1 MHKNINIPKN
11 LFIAFFIVAFTLFV
25 SCDGVTDTSQE
36 PSQTD
41 QNATSDSPVIQ
52 GWEKAPVSEEL
63 TKWLKHNGSAMVLFV
78 SKDGRAR
85 VSNLKGEEVKSCGK
99 LVGARIEG
107 ECKGLE
113 SATINS
119 LSQEFTIITSKSPD
133 CITRCF
139 MGMLFQVDAETGE
152 YPCRSQ

>member
-41 QNATSDSPVIQ
+41 QNATSDSPIIQ
-52 GWEKAPVSEEL
+52 GWEKAPISTEL
-63 TKWLKHNGSAMVLFV
+63 TKWLEKNGSAMVVFV
-78 SKDGRAR
+78 TKSGQVR
-85 VSNLKGEEVKSCGK
+85 VSNLKGEEVRPCGE
-99 LVGARIEG
+99 LVGTRIEG
-107 ECKGLE
+107 KCVGLE
-113 SATINS
+113 SATIKN
-119 LSQEFTIITSKSPD
+119 LNQEFTMITSKSPD
-133 CITRCF
+133 CITKCF
-139 MGMLFQVDAETGE
+139 MGMLVQVDAETGE